1 MLFMVTS
8 LSDSPVLEGGP
19 TTTHLTRSLP
29 RDYQNTLCIHSESK
43 SEEMLVSHSIY
54 GHLPT

>member
-1 MLFMVTS
+1 MLFTVTS
-8 LSDSPVLEGGP
+8 LPDSPVLEGGP

-29 RDYQNTLCIHSESK
+29 RDYQNTLYIHSESK
-43 SEEMLVSHSIY
+43 SGEMLLSHAIY